1 MPNGVP
7 FTTFN
12 FKVLLSFPNS
22 LSQLGAALGADE
34 MTVCRGE
41 FSECDG
47 LEMTMSPKTIR
58 EGGNNGRQIHLSGP
72 VSYGQ
77 LSLKRGMTE
86 NTALWRW
93 FERSQRK
100 LDLRADGKIVMLAP
114 DRRSKEVRFS
124 LTGCLPVKIK
134 APALSGKD
142 GLIAIEEMQI
152 AYETLTLDRK
162 LGLDDLVNAVT
173 S

>member
-1 MPNGVP
+1 MPFGVP

-12 FKVLLSFPNS
+12 FKVLLSFPSS
-22 LSQLGAALGADE
+22 LSQVAAAVGADE
-34 MTVCRGE
+34 MTICRGE

-47 LEMTMSPKTIR
+47 LEITMAPKTIR
-58 EGGNNGRQIHLSGP
+58 EGGNNARQIHLVGP

-77 LSLKRGMTE
+77 LTLKRGMTE

-93 FERSQRK
+93 FERTQRRR
-100 LDLRADGKIVMLAP
+100 DLRADGKIVMLAP
-114 DRRSKEVRFS
+114 DRRSKQVRFAV
-124 LTGCLPVKIK
+124 TGCLPIKLK
-134 APALSGKD
+134 APALSAKD

-152 AYETLTLDRK
+152 AYETLVLDRS
-162 LGLDDLVNAVT
+162 LGVGDIVNAVT